1 MHSVDRYLQAGTRD
15 NTRRSYRAAV
25 EHFEVS
31 WGGLL
36 PATADSIARY
46 LADHAGQ
53 HSINTLKQRLAAL
66 AQWHISQ
73 GFADP
78 TKAPLV
84 RQVLKGIRSL
94 HPAQEKQATPL
105 SILQLQKVVAVLEG
119 RAAQAQAG
127 HDLPALL
134 RARRDLALLLIG
146 FWRGFRADELAR
158 LQVEHIEVEA
168 GVGMSLYLP
177 HSKGDRQH
185 LGTRYRVPALKVL
198 CPVQAYVQWIGVAGL
213 ARGPVLRRLDRW
225 GHLGDEGL
233 HGNSLGPLIRR
244 IFDQAGL
251 TDQVYSSHSL
261 RRGFA
266 TWATA
271 NGWDVKSLMNYV
283 GWKDLKSAMRY
294 IDPAASFGQLALS
307 VAAPVPMI
315 E

>member
-1 MHSVDRYLQAGTRD
+1 MHSVDRYLQAGTRE

-31 WGGLL
+31 WGGFL

-66 AQWHISQ
+66 AQWHVSQ

-78 TKAPLV
+78 TKAPVV

-94 HPAQEKQATPL
+94 HPAREKQAAPL
-105 SILQLQKVVAVLEG
+105 SILELQKVVAVLESQ
-119 RAAQAQAG
+119 ATQAQAS
-127 HDLPALL
+127 HDLPSLL

-158 LQVEHIEVEA
+158 LQVEHIEVEV

-185 LGTRYRVPALKVL
+185 LGTHYRVPALKVL
-198 CPVQAYVQWIGVAGL
+198 CPVQAYVQWIGVAGI
-213 ARGPVLRRLDRW
+213 AHGPLLRKLDRW
-225 GHLGDEGL
+225 GHLAEQGL

-244 IFDQAGL
+244 IFEQAGL
-251 TDQVYSSHSL
+251 TAQLYSSHSL

-271 NGWDVKSLMNYV
+271 NGWDVKSLMSYV

-294 IDPAASFGQLALS
+294 IDSAASFGQLAVSVSTPTLS
-307 VAAPVPMI
+307 I